1 MQDFYA
7 TFLSFLPP
15 RIIDFIRCESSVI
28 YKKKAVFVD
37 SFFCLTR
44 KIHAIPFVQIWII

>member
-15 RIIDFIRCESSVI
+15 RIIDFIRCESSVN
-28 YKKKAVFVD
+28 KKKNTYLHQQGTTD
-37 SFFCLTR
+37 GDL
-44 KIHAIPFVQIWII
+44 